1 MIKKTYDVTL
11 SHKMPTGDI
20 LSVRFGTVASLDED
34 FSEDT
39 ASKLFE
45 KVYKSTIADIKCHAK
60 KDKLIKTAYKGIQR
74 GIKKY
79 ETEKEVI
86 EELSKLWVWK

>member
-1 MIKKTYDVTL
+1 MIEKTYEVTL

-20 LSVRFGTVASLDED
+20 ISVRFGTVASLAED
-34 FSEDT
+34 FSED
-39 ASKLFE
+39 AAAKLFE
-45 KVYKSTIADIKCHAK
+45 KVYKSTIADIKCQSK

-79 ETEKEVI
+79 ETEKEAL
-86 EELSKLWVWK
+86 EELDKL